1 MSGTHVPR
9 HDASAQDGKRRRW
22 RLPWPVGGVLVGLG
36 VALFLRFFVIG
47 VFYVPSGSMLNTIHE
62 GDLILGEMV
71 TLNFDGPGAGDVVTF
86 ESPLDEGD
94 ILVKRVVAVGG
105 QTIDLVDGVVYVDG
119 VALDEPYTEGR
130 PTESLSE
137 YPGSAGISYPYTVPE
152 GTIWV
157 MGDNRTNSK
166 DSRFFGPVS
175 VDDVT
180 SKVLFIYWPL
190 SHVGAL

>member
-1 MSGTHVPR
+1 
-9 HDASAQDGKRRRW
+9 
-22 RLPWPVGGVLVGLG
+22 
-36 VALFLRFFVIG
+36 
-47 VFYVPSGSMLNTIHE
+47 MLNTIHE

-71 TLNFDGPGAGDVVTF
+71 TLNFDGPSAGDVVTF

-119 VALDEPYTEGR
+119 AALDEPYTEGR

>member
-1 MSGTHVPR
+1 MNGTHAPR
-9 HDASAQDGKRRRW
+9 HDASAQDGRRRRW
-22 RLPWPVGGVLVGLG
+22 RLPWPVGGILAGLG
-36 VALFLRFFVIG
+36 VALLLRFFVIG
-47 VFYVPSGSMLNTIHE
+47 VFYVPSGSMLSTIHE

-71 TLNFDGPGAGDVVTF
+71 TLNFDGPSAGDVVTF
-86 ESPLDEGD
+86 E
-94 ILVKRVVAVGG
+94 
-105 QTIDLVDGVVYVDG
+105 IDLVDGLVYVDG
-119 VALDEPYTEGR
+119 AALDEPYTEGR